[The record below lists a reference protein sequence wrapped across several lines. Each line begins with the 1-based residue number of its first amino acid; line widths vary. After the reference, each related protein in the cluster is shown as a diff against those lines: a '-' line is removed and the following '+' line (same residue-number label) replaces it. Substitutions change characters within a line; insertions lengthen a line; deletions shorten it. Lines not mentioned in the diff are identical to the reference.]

1 MRVQECKQY
10 HYDDQSGHIDTSPGN
25 YFAKRSMLTRAL
37 AITGSPS
44 DDASVRVL
52 SVMLSLAIALPVNP
66 EPLYDQDNG
75 VFSGM
80 FHFPLSTEGAW
91 LKGARQHAF
100 SLNAITSSH
109 STDEEFG
116 DETLV
121 LDGETTRVTFDYR
134 YGLSD
139 RFEIGIRLPYVWHE
153 SGSLDSLVKDWHD
166 ALGLPLGKRRD
177 RDNNQLEFSYR
188 AGTESLFD
196 YQSNSNGPG
205 DVRLLA
211 GWQLKD
217 GPNYSSA
224 LRFGLK
230 LPTGDPD
237 DFHGSGG
244 TDASVGIAGD
254 WKRLF
259 GIAGLSGFY
268 RAHLNYIGEPD
279 VLADRY
285 EDFVGQLSF
294 GAGYQLSRVVDL
306 RLQASGRT
314 ANYDSAIEILG
325 QESAW
330 ITFGARFRLSSS
342 YSLDLA
348 VAEDIKVR
356 SAPDV
361 SFIISVISRSSPRRE

>member
-1 MRVQECKQY
+1 
-10 HYDDQSGHIDTSPGN
+10 
-25 YFAKRSMLTRAL
+25 MLTRTL
-37 AITGSPS
+37 ANGSLPG
-44 DDASVRVL
+44 DHPAVRV
-52 SVMLSLAIALPVNP
+52 SISMLLLLVALPVNP
-66 EPLYDQDNG
+66 EPLYDPDNG

-80 FHFPLSTEGAW
+80 FHFPFSTEGAW
-91 LKGARQHAF
+91 LTAARQHAF

-109 STDEEFG
+109 STVEDFG
-116 DETLV
+116 GETLV

-153 SGSLDSLVKDWHD
+153 SGSLDSLVKGWHD

-177 RDNNQLEFSYR
+177 RDNNQLEFSYTD
-188 AGTESLFD
+188 GSESLFD
-196 YQSNSNGPG
+196 FQSNSNGPG

-211 GWQLKD
+211 GWLLTD

-224 LRFGLK
+224 LRFGIK

-237 DFHGSGG
+237 NFHGSGG
-244 TDASVGIAGD
+244 TDASMGIAGD
-254 WKRLF
+254 WKQIF
-259 GIAGLSGFY
+259 GIEALSGFY

-285 EDFVGQLSF
+285 KDFVGQLSL
-294 GAGYQLSRVVDL
+294 GAGYQLSRVVEL

-314 ANYDSAIEILG
+314 ANYDSSIEILG

-330 ITFGARFRLSSS
+330 ITFGARFNLSSS

-361 SFIISVISRSSPRRE
+361 SFMISLRRRPPPD